1 MYVYVFVYVYMYIF
15 FFFFFLTNE
24 DYCIQTGERV
34 TMEAS
39 CHDCYLRIQG
49 ISILHLEHEMEVI
62 KRFTKNKDLLFLGNE
77 KDQHCIALDLVS
89 EANHFPKETLEF
101 WLPQRG

>member
-1 MYVYVFVYVYMYIF
+1 MSQ
-15 FFFFFLTNE
+15 LLPKN
-24 DYCIQTGERV
+24 
-34 TMEAS
+34 
-39 CHDCYLRIQG
+39 QG

-62 KRFTKNKDLLFLGNE
+62 KSFTKYKDRLSEGFSLLLILAGTLGQVKPYSSVE